1 MIPEN
6 TLIEETLIKFKKTE
20 KILKRENLVY
30 RTNESRDRLKHFWTS
45 SSFSRDI
52 YTIWSKQNHKTS

>member
-20 KILKRENLVY
+20 KMLKRKNLVY
-30 RTNESRDRLKHFWTS
+30 RTNESTDRLKHF
-45 SSFSRDI
+45 
-52 YTIWSKQNHKTS
+52 